1 MPIMKRK
8 SIRLMIATAALGVLA
23 SFAYA
28 GPGPQHWQTLRTEA
42 QFKALKPGD
51 KIVYV
56 CNQCQSVSEV
66 TVDSTM
72 DPMAHCKEGGS
83 VSCSMCKKKVTIV
96 TKGPPKNPSI
106 ERQVSYVNEKGEE
119 CMFIAKVADKK

>member
-1 MPIMKRK
+1 MKTLL
-8 SIRLMIATAALGVLA
+8 RLSALTALA
-23 SFAYA
+23 IGSASLSFA

-51 KIVYV
+51 KVAYV
-56 CNQCQSVSEV
+56 CNQCQTISEV
-66 TVDSTM
+66 TIDSSKQAM
-72 DPMAHCKEGGS
+72 EHCAEGGS
-83 VSCSMCKKKVTIV
+83 VSCPMCKKKVKVT

-119 CMFIAKVADKK
+119 CMFVAKVTEKK